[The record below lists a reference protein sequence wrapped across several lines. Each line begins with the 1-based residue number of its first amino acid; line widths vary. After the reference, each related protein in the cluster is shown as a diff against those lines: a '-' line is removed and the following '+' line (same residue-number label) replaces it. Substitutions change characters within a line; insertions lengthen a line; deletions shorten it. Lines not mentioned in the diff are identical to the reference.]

1 MSSNILYYCQKCGKP
16 VYEKYGSGKFC
27 CRACANS
34 HIHSTETKLKIHQS
48 VAITRSKT
56 AKHSCLDEKRH
67 CALCGVELSLT
78 NESGYCV
85 HCIRKADELREARV
99 AAGKKG
105 YQTMITNGTF
115 NGWKSRNIKS
125 YAEIFWEKV
134 LNNNNIEFER
144 EVPVKKDN
152 NINNYFL
159 DFKIVSG
166 EKILDLE
173 IDGKQHRYEERA
185 KSDEIRDEYLR
196 SLNYTVYRISWNEIN
211 TESGKLAMKKK
222 IDDFLDFY
230 IKFKSC

>member
-1 MSSNILYYCQKCGKP
+1 MLN
-16 VYEKYGSGKFC
+16 
-27 CRACANS
+27 
-34 HIHSTETKLKIHQS
+34 
-48 VAITRSKT
+48 
-56 AKHSCLDEKRH
+56 
-67 CALCGVELSLT
+67 
-78 NESGYCV
+78 
-85 HCIRKADELREARV
+85 
-99 AAGKKG
+99 
-105 YQTMITNGTF
+105 NGTF
-115 NGWKSRNIKS
+115 NGWKSRNVKS

-173 IDGKQHRYEERA
+173 IDGKQHLYEERA
-185 KSDEIRDEYLR
+185 KSDEVRDNYLR
-196 SLNYTVYRISWNEIN
+196 SLNYIVYRISWNEIN

>member
-1 MSSNILYYCQKCGKP
+1 MLN
-16 VYEKYGSGKFC
+16 
-27 CRACANS
+27 
-34 HIHSTETKLKIHQS
+34 
-48 VAITRSKT
+48 
-56 AKHSCLDEKRH
+56 
-67 CALCGVELSLT
+67 
-78 NESGYCV
+78 
-85 HCIRKADELREARV
+85 
-99 AAGKKG
+99 
-105 YQTMITNGTF
+105 NGTF
-115 NGWKSRNIKS
+115 NGWKSRNVKS

-144 EVPVKKDN
+144 EVPIKKDN

-173 IDGKQHRYEERA
+173 IDGKQHHYEERA
-185 KSDEIRDEYLR
+185 KSDEIRDKYLR
-196 SLNYTVYRISWNEIN
+196 SLNYIVYRISWNEIN